1 MKKRKRSIE
10 DCASY
15 IRLRATKKWWL
26 LMTIMVVLR
35 MNNLPNFPKGKYNSG
50 LVLDFCLFM
59 EKVWRVEKQ
68 VLGLL
73 LRLIS

>member
-1 MKKRKRSIE
+1 
-10 DCASY
+10 
-15 IRLRATKKWWL
+15 
-26 LMTIMVVLR
+26 MTIMVVLR
-35 MNNLPNFPKGKYNSG
+35 MNNLPNFPKGQYNSG
-50 LVLDFCLFM
+50 LVLDFYLFM